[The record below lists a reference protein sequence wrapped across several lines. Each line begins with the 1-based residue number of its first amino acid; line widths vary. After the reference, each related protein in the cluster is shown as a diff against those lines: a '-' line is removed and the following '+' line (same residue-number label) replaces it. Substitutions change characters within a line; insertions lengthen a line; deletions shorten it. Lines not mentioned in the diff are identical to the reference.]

1 MVVTRLRQG
10 LISKHKMRTELRV
23 RLNTLREAMRMVQR
37 GEKGQKKRKLK
48 DS

>member
-10 LISKHKMRTELRV
+10 LINKHELRTELRV

-37 GEKGQKKRKLK
+37 GEKGKLK